1 MERTWSPLKG
11 HDAKLLLPP
20 SLGGYTI
27 FQTSGSLLTLSL
39 LSSVYLL
46 LGVAC
51 IPCVQV
57 WQLQSQ
63 FYFISWTLNTNYW
76 LCLLILNLERR
87 NLRIHYKTIEC
98 LIWGQMCISSQLR
111 MYPSYIN
118 ALLNGARTE
127 QFSRR
132 KARVGIHNGRFD
144 KIQYYL
150 FV

>member
-1 MERTWSPLKG
+1 MWDLLKDTRGKHKPSWGRRGVHLKG
-11 HDAKLLLPP
+11 HETKLLLPP

-39 LSSVYLL
+39 LSSVYPL

-63 FYFISWTLNTNYW
+63 FYFISWAPNTNYR

-87 NLRIHYKTIEC
+87 NLRIHYETMEC

-111 MYPSYIN
+111 KQNLVVHKCAPQRCTDR
-118 ALLNGARTE
+118 AV
-127 QFSRR
+127 F
-132 KARVGIHNGRFD
+132 
-144 KIQYYL
+144 
-150 FV
+150 